1 MVVLGVGV
9 AKETL
14 VKIAEK
20 ANLEAE
26 DTPASNVIRVHRVPG
41 KVPMLFDTARKEG
54 YIAEWGQLGQVVVRR
69 K

>member
-9 AKETL
+9 YKDTLKE
-14 VKIAEK
+14 IAEK
-20 ANLEAE
+20 GNMRVE